1 MKILEANIADIIEQL
16 KKETGSDIAIL
27 GSIDTSKRKLRW
39 SFANGSISERTLQVE
54 QKPSA
59 GLSGTA
65 IRSARLAHTGAPLT
79 DAERFKIGEPL
90 LLAEQLRIAA
100 SVPILMDTGIYGVV
114 LIGRRSE
121 LIYSRDELEIATRLV
136 KELSLILFKSQIFN

>member
-1 MKILEANIADIIEQL
+1 MKMLEANIADMIEQM
-16 KKETGSDIAIL
+16 KRDTDSDIAIL

-54 QKPSA
+54 QKPNA

-65 IRSARLAHTGAPLT
+65 IRSARLACTGKPLT
-79 DAERFKIGEPL
+79 DAERFKIGEPI

-100 SVPILMDTGIYGVV
+100 SIPILMNSSIYGVV
-114 LIGRRSE
+114 LMGRRSE
-121 LIYSRDELEIATRLV
+121 QTYSREELEIATHLA
-136 KELSLILFKSQIFN
+136 KELSFILFKQQVFD

>member
-1 MKILEANIADIIEQL
+1 MKMIEASIADIIEQL
-16 KKETGSDIAIL
+16 KRETGSDIAIL
-27 GSIDTSKRKLRW
+27 GSIDASKRKLRW
-39 SFANGSISERTLQVE
+39 SYANGSISERTLHVE

-65 IRSARLAHTGAPLT
+65 IRSARLASTNAPLT
-79 DAERFKIGEPL
+79 DAERFKLGEPI

-100 SVPILMDTGIYGVV
+100 SIPILTNRGIYGVL

-121 LIYSRDELEIATRLV
+121 QIYSRNELEFASQLA
-136 KELSLILFKSQIFN
+136 KDLSFILL